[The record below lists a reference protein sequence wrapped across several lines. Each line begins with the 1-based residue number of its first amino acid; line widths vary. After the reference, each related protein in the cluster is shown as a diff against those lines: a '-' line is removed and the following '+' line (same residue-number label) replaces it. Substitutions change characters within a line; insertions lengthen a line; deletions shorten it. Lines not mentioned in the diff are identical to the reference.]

1 MVNTKQKH
9 LFIDGENVRKSL
21 SKILDNKE
29 DFLNFNVK
37 QIFAVDNLSFDK
49 VFWYGAKISEDKNNL
64 TKSKEL
70 LDFQRKLFN
79 VLRKQSIEIDLSG
92 RIQNIGSIYKEKG
105 VDVALAVDLVSLA
118 FESKDTEVY
127 LWSSDSDLIPAI
139 KKIVNK
145 GVKTTYV
152 ALDGVITKSI
162 LFNTDSVI
170 ILKRDNLIEIFK
182 NKNTGGTS
190 QAGAGM

>member
-1 MVNTKQKH
+1 MQNIKQKY

-29 DFLNFNVK
+29 DFLNFAVK
-37 QIFAVDNLSFDK
+37 EIFAGDNLSFDK
-49 VFWYGAKISEDKNNL
+49 IFWYGAKISEDKNNL
-64 TKSKEL
+64 IKSKEL

-92 RIQNIGSIYKEKG
+92 RIQNIGSVYKEKG

-118 FESKDTEVY
+118 FESKDVDVY

-139 KKIVNK
+139 KKIVSK
-145 GVKTTYV
+145 GVRTTYV

-162 LFNTDSVI
+162 LFNTDSVV
-170 ILKRDNLIEIFK
+170 ILKQENLIKIFK
-182 NKNTGGTS
+182 TKNTGGTS